1 MTIMSNRFTVP
12 VEEDDFGDL
21 IITLPTEVVND
32 LGWYEG
38 MDLEWSEEIDGSI
51 VLKKSESWL
60 EKNQRKN
67 RVTFYGIWRG
77 LQRAYGND

>member
-51 VLKKSESWL
+51 VLKKSES
-60 EKNQRKN
+60 
-67 RVTFYGIWRG
+67 
-77 LQRAYGND
+77 